1 MLAVAPLQNEHRE
14 NPKRTLGTAV
24 YGRQATSV
32 GLRGCRTG
40 SIRRTKGHHF
50 WTMVKGSK
58 VITFLFQAALPSPS
72 EFPACMQEATETI
85 TPTTIP
91 YTVCLRVNNGFMD
104 CCILALCKCCS
115 DASLFFPNFRWNSFG
130 TLRLQSFLSNQQSA
144 LTPIIRLQSNTV
156 APIQPS
162 SLWYRNH
169 RSSNCSLWIAE
180 QQEGNNPIVRT
191 LKSLLDSH
199 HKSPSQLWSFALQ
212 EFTVWL
218 SKSTSWWLFF

>member
-1 MLAVAPLQNEHRE
+1 MLAVTPLQNEHRE
-14 NPKRTLGTAV
+14 NPKWTLGTAV

-144 LTPIIRLQSNTV
+144 ITPIIRLQSNTGSNP
-156 APIQPS
+156 AILTLIQKPQKFQLQFVDS
-162 SLWYRNH
+162 RAAGGKQ
-169 RSSNCSLWIAE
+169 SNCEDTEELTGLTP
-180 QQEGNNPIVRT
+180 Q
-191 LKSLLDSH
+191 
-199 HKSPSQLWSFALQ
+199 SPLSTMIFCFAGVHCLI
-212 EFTVWL
+212 E
-218 SKSTSWWLFF
+218 